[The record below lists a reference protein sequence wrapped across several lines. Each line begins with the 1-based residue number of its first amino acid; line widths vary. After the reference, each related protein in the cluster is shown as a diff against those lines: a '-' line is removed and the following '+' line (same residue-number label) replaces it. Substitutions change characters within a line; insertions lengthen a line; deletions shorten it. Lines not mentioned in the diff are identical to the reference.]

1 MSARQPIYFLTSG
14 SLNYLPTESRDRRFW
29 PVHLADTEGHTDG
42 IVTEAAPPE
51 LHTAE
56 GAAQVNTSRL
66 NRHRAETEEEAE
78 AAYQRRRANVERLAD
93 DAISRRQLVIWAAVF
108 LLAIAASAL
117 WPDAWDYRWH
127 P

>member
-1 MSARQPIYFLTSG
+1 MSAVLQFHHT
-14 SLNYLPTESRDRRFW
+14 D
-29 PVHLADTEGHTDG
+29 GHTDA

-56 GAAQVNTSRL
+56 GAAHVDTSRL

-78 AAYQRRRANVERLAD
+78 AAYQRRRANVDRLAD

-117 WPDAWDYRWH
+117 WPEAWNYRWH